1 MDSELD
7 REVGDVKRTPKADPV
22 TGGQMGRPHPALRKY
37 AANYEAVSL
46 GEALERLGARKN
58 GQLEAIKGGLDDNS
72 KEVELQGPGAELP
85 SANVTSH
92 LDPKGSRSY
101 DPFIGKVAEE
111 EVHENHETETMDD
124 VRLRLMGARPGSV
137 EEEVPTAK
145 KRKRRTEP
153 QAPQIDFGL
162 VEQFTRMKLEAEMAV
177 EKLRQAKEV
186 FSPSPPAPQ
195 DRDWNMVMKE
205 PVPEPPKEK
214 SSKVRVEISLEAMTF
229 NVSAIDLVQCR
240 FGATL
245 FLPTSSDAMTF
256 VPTVGAPVTIT
267 KQGEAPVRLK
277 FTGVSFQ
284 VPGQEMMGLAFVRP
298 AEEKTEDRDRP
309 KGKVGD
315 LVRGMV
321 EV

>member
-1 MDSELD
+1 MSSELD
-7 REVGDVKRTPKADPV
+7 KEIGEIKRTPKADPV

-46 GEALERLGARKN
+46 SEALERLGARKK
-58 GQLEAIKGGLDDNS
+58 GEMETIKGGLDDNS

-92 LDPKGSRSY
+92 LDPKGRSY
-101 DPFIGKVAEE
+101 DPFLGKVAEE
-111 EVHENHETETMDD
+111 EVHENNETETMDD
-124 VRLRLMGARPGSV
+124 VRQRLMAARPGSV
-137 EEEVPTAK
+137 ELELPTAK
-145 KRKRRTEP
+145 KRRRREP
-153 QAPQIDFGL
+153 QAPQIDLAL

-177 EKLRQAKEV
+177 EKLKQAREV
-186 FSPSPPAPQ
+186 FAPAPPPPQ
-195 DRDWNMVMKE
+195 YRDVEDTMKE
-205 PVPEPPKEK
+205 PVKQPKEK
-214 SSKVRVEISLEAMTF
+214 IGKTRVEISLDSMTF

-267 KQGEAPVRLK
+267 KQGEAPVRLR

-284 VPGQEMMGLAFVRP
+284 VPGQDMMGLAFVRP
-298 AEEKTEDRDRP
+298 SD
-309 KGKVGD
+309 GSGVGD
-315 LVRGMV
+315 EIRALVGGR
-321 EV
+321 E

>member
-7 REVGDVKRTPKADPV
+7 KEIGEIKRTPKADPI

-46 GEALERLGARKN
+46 SEALERLGARKK
-58 GQLEAIKGGLDDNS
+58 GEMETIKGGLDDNS

-92 LDPKGSRSY
+92 LDPKGRSY
-101 DPFIGKVAEE
+101 DPFLGKVAEE
-111 EVHENHETETMDD
+111 EVHENNETETMDD
-124 VRLRLMGARPGSV
+124 VRQRLMAARPGSV
-137 EEEVPTAK
+137 ELELPTAK
-145 KRKRRTEP
+145 KRKRREP
-153 QAPQIDFGL
+153 QAPQIDLAL

-177 EKLRQAKEV
+177 EKLKQAREI
-186 FSPSPPAPQ
+186 FAPAPPPPQ
-195 DRDWNMVMKE
+195 YRDVEVPLKE

-214 SSKVRVEISLEAMTF
+214 VGKTRVEISLDAMTF
-229 NVSAIDLVQCR
+229 NVAAIDLVQCR

-267 KQGEAPVRLK
+267 KQGEAPVKLR

-298 AEEKTEDRDRP
+298 TEDDRQDSS
-309 KGKVGD
+309 KVGNAIRSSIGA
-315 LVRGMV
+315 VQ
-321 EV
+321 